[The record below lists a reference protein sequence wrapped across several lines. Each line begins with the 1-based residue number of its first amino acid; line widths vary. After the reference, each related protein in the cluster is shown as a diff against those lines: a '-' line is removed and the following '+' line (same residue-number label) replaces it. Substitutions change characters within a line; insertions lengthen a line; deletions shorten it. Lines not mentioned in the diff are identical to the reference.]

1 MSRIDIF
8 KKHLDEK
15 RAIKVIAGIDNH
27 DLELARKVVYAAEQA
42 NASAVDVS
50 FDKDIIA
57 MAKEVTQLPV
67 FVSSIN
73 PVELKEAV
81 DFGADAI
88 EIGNFDTLYKKGT
101 RISAKE
107 VLRIAEE
114 TFKLLGNTKT
124 FVCATV
130 PGHLNITERIELAIR
145 LEEMGVDLIQ
155 TEGAAT
161 TKSTKPGTRG
171 LLEIAEVSIANTIEL
186 TRNVSIPV
194 MTASGIS
201 SISAPMAFAAGASA
215 IGVGSCINKCG
226 NLLAMMAAA
235 RSVVESVNKISSDR
249 KLSV

>member
-73 PVELKEAV
+73 PMELKEAV

-101 RISAKE
+101 KISAEE
-107 VLRIAEE
+107 VLRIADA
-114 TFKLLGNTKT
+114 TMKLIAGRKT

-130 PGHLNITERIELAIR
+130 PGHLDITEQVNLAIR

-161 TKSTKPGTRG
+161 TKATRPGTRG
-171 LLEIAEVSIANTIEL
+171 LLEIAEVSIANTIEIA
-186 TRNVSIPV
+186 RNVSIPV

-201 SISAPMAFAAGASA
+201 SVSAPMAFAAGASA
-215 IGVGSCINKCG
+215 IGVGSC
-226 NLLAMMAAA
+226 
-235 RSVVESVNKISSDR
+235 VNKLNSTVEMIAAVKALVEVTNRSTVSE
-249 KLSV
+249 LV

>member
-8 KKHLDEK
+8 KKHLNEK
-15 RAIKVIAGIDNH
+15 RAVKVIAGIDNH
-27 DLELARKVVYAAEQA
+27 DLELARKVVYAAQQA

-50 FDKDIIA
+50 FDKDIIS
-57 MAKEVTQLPV
+57 MAKEVTELPV

-73 PVELKEAV
+73 PAELKEAV

-88 EIGNFDTLYKKGT
+88 EIGNFDTLYKKGIKIT
-101 RISAKE
+101 SEQVLKIAKE
-107 VLRIAEE
+107 AMRLIA
-114 TFKLLGNTKT
+114 GTKT

-130 PGHLNITERIELAIR
+130 PGHLDITEQINLAVQ

-161 TKSTKPGTRG
+161 TKAQSAGTRG

-186 TRNVSIPV
+186 TRNLSIPV

-201 SISAPMAFAAGASA
+201 SVSAPMAFAAGASA

-235 RSVVESVNKISSDR
+235 RAVVESVNKVSSDR

>member
-15 RAIKVIAGIDNH
+15 RAVKVIAGIDNH

-42 NASAVDVS
+42 HASAVDVS
-50 FDKDIIA
+50 FDKDIIS

-67 FVSSIN
+67 FVSSIK
-73 PVELKEAV
+73 PSELKDAV
-81 DFGADAI
+81 DFGADAV
-88 EIGNFDTLYKKGT
+88 EIGNFDTLYKNGT
-101 RISAKE
+101 KISASE
-107 VLRIAEE
+107 VLKIAQE
-114 TFKLLGNTKT
+114 TMKLLGNTKT

-130 PGHLNITERIELAIR
+130 PGHLDIKEQINLAVQ
-145 LEEMGVDLIQ
+145 LEELGVNLIQ

-161 TKSTKPGTRG
+161 TKASHSGARG
-171 LLEIAEVSIANTIEL
+171 LMEIAEVSIANTIEL
-186 TRNVSIPV
+186 SRNLSIPV

-201 SISAPMAFAAGASA
+201 SVTAPMAFAAGASA
-215 IGVGSCINKCG
+215 IGVGSCINKCE

-235 RSVVESVNKISSDR
+235 RAVVESVSRVSEES